1 MINGNFYAKEI
12 CMLYIISKPLTGKY
26 ENLLSEIEKKLKERK
41 IKYVIRVTTY
51 GGEEK
56 KFAELYSRE
65 KGNTIVAV
73 GGDGMLNGVMNGLNP
88 ANAVLGLIPAG
99 TGNDFAESAKIPHG
113 LPALD
118 IILDSQPKQTDYIQ
132 FSDGLRSINI
142 AGLGIDVDIL
152 ERCGRM
158 KHFKAKSK
166 YFISLV
172 KSLFTYKGLRVT
184 IKADGEE
191 ISGKIL
197 IAALCNGKQFG
208 GDIPFC
214 PSAEIDDHTLELI
227 YLDLLSRLQIPK
239 ALFKLMKG
247 EVLSLPYAHHI
258 RCEEAE
264 FVFENKLTAQYDGE
278 LYEAETFKA
287 KVMTDLKMF
296 RG

>member
-1 MINGNFYAKEI
+1 
-12 CMLYIISKPLTGKY
+12 MLYFIAKPLNGKY
-26 ENLLSEIEKKLKERK
+26 ENLLPEIEKKLRERK
-41 IKYVIRVTTY
+41 IDHVLRVTTY
-51 GGEEK
+51 AGEEK

-73 GGDGMLNGVMNGLNP
+73 GGDGTLNGVVNGMNP
-88 ANAVLGLIPAG
+88 QNAVLGLIPAG
-99 TGNDFAESAKIPHG
+99 TGNDFAASAKIPHG

-118 IILDSQPKQTDYIQ
+118 IILNTQPKQTDYIQ

-152 ERCGRM
+152 ERCARM

-166 YFISLV
+166 YFLSLV
-172 KSLFTYKGLRVT
+172 KSLFSYKGCKLT
-184 IKADGEE
+184 IKANGEE
-191 ISGKIL
+191 KSGKIL

-227 YLDLLSRLQIPK
+227 YADIPSRLKIPG
-239 ALFKLMKG
+239 ALLKLMKG
-247 EVLSLPYAHHI
+247 NILSLPFAHHI

-264 FVFENKLTAQYDGE
+264 FVLEKKCTAQYDGE
-278 LYEAETFKA
+278 LYEVDTFKA